1 MSCLKDFKSRVET
14 MTRRFL
20 TQAGDGQQRSG
31 GIPLIR
37 KICYA
42 LGGVPNQVTTAAMAV
57 SLQIFLLDVVQME
70 AFYVSLVLFVSRAWD
85 AVTDPLIGYLVGRSR
100 WTSAGKL
107 SPWLATRRSALSKST
122 NPLRPVP
129 PLSRRLSRRLVLSTP
144 FAVLSYLLLWFV
156 PPGAAAG
163 GVLWFLVTTCLFETL
178 MSCYHV
184 PYLSLNMFLG
194 GDHRDRDSATAYRMT
209 TEMLAM
215 LMASVI
221 QGKVVVVYNTERQEV
236 CQHLE
241 EDAPAST
248 TPSPQIASLVATRR
262 AFLTSAVAM
271 GAVFFVCSLV
281 LFLGVKEQKSELSA
295 EEHERPSYL
304 AALRMLLSH
313 IPYQR
318 LVLSF
323 VFFVLAFQMSLGN
336 FALFCSHAAELGAQY
351 QYLILVLLVAA
362 SVAVP
367 LWQVVLLRIG
377 KKATVFLGLS
387 LFIPAV
393 IIVACVPSSLP
404 VFLSMC
410 VLMGFSVA
418 TIFLLPWSMLPDVVD
433 DFASKHPSCKGLEPL
448 FFSCYAFCNK
458 LAGSLSAGISAM
470 MLQFVGYR
478 SGACS
483 QDEGVRTVLIVLFA
497 PVPVV
502 LLLVG
507 MAIFRSYPIHE
518 RKPLRLRDVTST
530 TQPEAA
536 SSSTAVRRDPEEPT
550 GLQEPPAARAPDP
563 LNHNVGSSREGSD
576 PPSYSKR
583 SNVTTKVTWV

>member
-1 MSCLKDFKSRVET
+1 

-20 TQAGDGQQRSG
+20 MQAGDGQQRSG

-100 WTSAGKL
+100 WTSVGKL
-107 SPWLATRRSALSKST
+107 SPW
-122 NPLRPVP
+122 
-129 PLSRRLSRRLVLSTP
+129 LVLSTP

-248 TPSPQIASLVATRR
+248 TPSPQIASLQATVAEIKSVPSPAALSACLMLLSTSQRR